1 MVCALHMNHP
11 PRWMEN
17 SLSSKRCCEPNVETS
32 RPSHRFPSARAVR
45 RQRKAE
51 KSVVRKSWTIVP
63 KRTKLWPCIITK
75 IKPLLLEIHLCN
87 LTIQVLGQKCLSD
100 ISTLYF
106 CKVDTSST
114 HPVTA
119 GLIYLLYYEKDG
131 DQLTIPHFPKR
142 LSTWCPNILNR
153 QKPNQLW
160 GITPLKLGSNLRV

>member
-1 MVCALHMNHP
+1 MVRNGLCTAYEP
-11 PRWMEN
+11 PPPLDGELAEFQTVLRAKCRNFKTFAPLSFGPSRWEATKCREVHG
-17 SLSSKRCCEPNVETS
+17 SKVLEKLYQSVPNYDYV
-32 RPSHRFPSARAVR
+32 
-45 RQRKAE
+45 
-51 KSVVRKSWTIVP
+51 
-63 KRTKLWPCIITK
+63 ITK

-153 QKPNQLW
+153 QKPNQL
-160 GITPLKLGSNLRV
+160 